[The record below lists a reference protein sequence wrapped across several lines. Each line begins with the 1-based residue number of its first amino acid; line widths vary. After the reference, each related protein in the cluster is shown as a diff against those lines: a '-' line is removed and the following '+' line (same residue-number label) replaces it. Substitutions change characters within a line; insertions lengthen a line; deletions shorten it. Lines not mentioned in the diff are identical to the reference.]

1 MQSTKPPSPPSH
13 LVALF
18 FVVCIAAF
26 LSLQFHLGAFR
37 SDLGGDPDEAA
48 HAVTALMVH
57 DYLWLAPGTSPMA
70 FANQYYATFPKV
82 ALGHY
87 PPGYYLT
94 AATALS
100 LWCDPRALIVLQS
113 LLIAA
118 LATASWLFAR
128 RWITSGDAWLALFPS
143 LILLFQNEVVR
154 VGCHVMADFQLALL
168 VFAAL
173 WAWQTYLT
181 RPSYRSSLAFGL
193 FAAAAILTK
202 GTAMGLAGVPILT
215 LIMNRRWQDLTRL
228 SWWAAALPVLIFAGP
243 WMIFSVRFTQEGF
256 MTHDPAAFLKDA
268 IAYYRHT
275 LPRFFS
281 WPLLALLLGSIIRL
295 LKDIKHRTTDPVR
308 ITLWSGWLSIQI
320 LIMIVPS
327 GLSPRYLLAGL
338 LPATLLATIEL
349 QTLLRHFSKSHL
361 PGTRQTQTSRVAFTA
376 FTLLTLFLTWRVE
389 PKTVSGFSAAIN
401 RLLLENPSQ
410 KKVWLV
416 ASDPRGEGA
425 LIAASAFNTT
435 DRTSDHLTLVRGSKA
450 LANSDWMGRDYTPKY
465 QDASSLLN
473 LLDSLQID
481 TAIVDLSV
489 PTAAI
494 RPHETDLRLALDQP
508 HSGWHLAWTQPA
520 TRSSQSPTANLLIY
534 QRTAQPSQ
542 P

>member
-57 DYLWLAPGTSPMA
+57 DYLWLAPSTSPMA

-100 LWCDPRALIVLQS
+100 LLCDPRALIVLQS

-173 WAWQTYLT
+173 WAWQNYLT

-275 LPRFFS
+275 LPRFFG

-295 LKDIKHRTTDPVR
+295 LKDITHRTTDPVR

-349 QTLLRHFSKSHL
+349 QTLLRLFSKSHL
-361 PGTRQTQTSRVAFTA
+361 PGTRQTQPPRVAFAA
-376 FTLLTLFLTWRVE
+376 FALLTLFLTWRVE
-389 PKTVSGFSAAIN
+389 PQTVSGFSAAIN

-450 LANSDWMGRDYTPKY
+450 LANSDWMGRDYIPKY

-473 LLDSLQID
+473 LLDSLKID

-494 RPHETDLRLALDQP
+494 RPHETDLRLVLDQP

-520 TRSSQSPTANLLIY
+520 TRTSTLALPVFLTV
-534 QRTAQPSQ
+534 
-542 P
+542 

>member
-1 MQSTKPPSPPSH
+1 MQSTKPPSPPPY
-13 LVALF
+13 LVALLF
-18 FVVCIAAF
+18 LVFIVAF
-26 LSLQFHLGAFR
+26 LGLQFRQNAFS

-57 DYLWLAPGTSPMA
+57 DYLWHAPGTSPMA
-70 FANQYYATFPKV
+70 FANQYYAAFPKV

-100 LWCDPRALIVLQS
+100 FWCDPRDLIVLQS

-118 LATASWLFAR
+118 LAIASWLFAR
-128 RWITSGDAWLALFPS
+128 RWITAGDGWLALFPS

-154 VGCHVMADFQLALL
+154 VGCHVMADFQLAVL

-173 WAWQTYLT
+173 WAWQSYLNL
-181 RPSYRSSLAFGL
+181 PSYRSSLSFGL
-193 FAAAAILTK
+193 LASAAILTK
-202 GTAMGLAGVPILT
+202 GTAMGLACVPILT
-215 LIMNRRWQDLTRL
+215 LIMDRRWRDLTRL
-228 SWWAAALPVLIFAGP
+228 NWWAAALPVLIFAGP
-243 WMIFSVRFTQEGF
+243 WMLFSVRFTQEGF
-256 MTHDPAAFLKDA
+256 MTHDPAAFFRDA
-268 IAYYRHT
+268 LEYYRHT
-275 LPRFFS
+275 LPRFFG

-295 LKDIKHRTTDPVR
+295 LKDILHRTTDPVR
-308 ITLWSGWLSIQI
+308 VTLWSGWLSIQC

-349 QTLLRHFSKSHL
+349 QTLLRLFSKSHL
-361 PGTRQTQTSRVAFTA
+361 NSTRQTQTSRVAFA
-376 FTLLTLFLTWRVE
+376 VFTLVTLFLTWRVE
-389 PKTVSGFSAAIN
+389 PKTVSGFSATIT
-401 RLLLENPSQ
+401 RLLLENPTQ

-450 LANSDWMGRDYTPKY
+450 LAHSDWMGRNYTPIY
-465 QDASSLLN
+465 QDASSLLK
-473 LLDSLQID
+473 LLDSLRID
-481 TAIVDLSV
+481 TAIIDLSV

-520 TRSSQSPTANLLIY
+520 TRSPGTPSATLRIY
-534 QRTAQPSQ
+534 QRTPQPPQ